1 MLVVAQAA
9 QNVSMQPYAINV
21 IKDIFSSITPTALP
35 ALPVVPRAQ
44 SAARLECLYAQ
55 LARLLLNYLQHMV
68 SAFIVTLHA
77 RHVLQITRRTA
88 YLVFSQKLYQM
99 VLALPTLLAPL
110 KTVLAVLLELFYVL
124 VVCLVS
130 SYI

>member
-21 IKDIFSSITPTALP
+21 IKDIFSSITPTALLVRLV
-35 ALPVVPRAQ
+35 APRAQ

-68 SAFIVTLHA
+68 SVFIVTLHA

-99 VLALPTLLAPL
+99 VLVLPTLLAP
-110 KTVLAVLLELFYVL
+110 
-124 VVCLVS
+124 
-130 SYI
+130 